1 MLDLR
6 HGGGAREAELKETP
20 VQVVAEPRG
29 AQALLLVL
37 CWARAWQGKGLL
49 FRSRSRQGL
58 LETRRACVILDS
70 RFIISP
76 SEVHGN
82 RRGLSPPSAPAPM
95 ENSPPLIGTPPVF
108 GVTNPKRHETKH
120 GRKPKRRASL

>member
-82 RRGLSPPSAPAPM
+82 RRGLSPPPRANGKLATPDRH
-95 ENSPPLIGTPPVF
+95 PPGF
-108 GVTNPKRHETKH
+108 RRHEPEKT
-120 GRKPKRRASL
+120 